1 MRLDQQNR
9 RSCILLL
16 VLLAGLAALVIWGAL
31 GGISSESVGDD
42 VKVDIQAPA
51 PNPVGQPTG

>member
-16 VLLAGLAALVIWGAL
+16 IVLAGLIGLIVWASL
-31 GGISSESVGDD
+31 GGVSRHSVGDD
-42 VKVDIQAPA
+42 MKADVGAPG
-51 PNPVGQPTG
+51 NDY